1 MDARWNETTEGTHNG
16 SRTRCIH
23 PFMYRTPRT
32 MYTGRVCILCCVDFL
47 IHGQRVLAYYA
58 TVRVILRG
66 VTVRLW
72 FNRKQKNRDSCP
84 LRRRKILEKPCIC
97 TRNYFIFLNALWL
110 TNRLIFFYVFAIIK
124 NTNAL
129 LGNINFYSNRKYI
142 FIQLLYY
149 NNILKQNL

>member
-84 LRRRKILEKPCIC
+84 LRRRKILEKLCIC

-124 NTNAL
+124 NIQTHFWEIL
-129 LGNINFYSNRKYI
+129 I
-142 FIQLLYY
+142 FIRIENTYLSNYFY

>member
-97 TRNYFIFLNALWL
+97 TRNYFIFLNALW
-110 TNRLIFFYVFAIIK
+110 TNRLIFFY
-124 NTNAL
+124 AL

>member
-1 MDARWNETTEGTHNG
+1 MDLAQDAYIPL
-16 SRTRCIH
+16 CIVH
-23 PFMYRTPRT
+23 
-32 MYTGRVCILCCVDFL
+32 RVQCIRAAYVYFAAW
-47 IHGQRVLAYYA
+47 IFWYGQRVLAYYA

-124 NTNAL
+124 NIQTHFWEIL
-129 LGNINFYSNRKYI
+129 I
-142 FIQLLYY
+142 FIRIKNTYLSNYFY